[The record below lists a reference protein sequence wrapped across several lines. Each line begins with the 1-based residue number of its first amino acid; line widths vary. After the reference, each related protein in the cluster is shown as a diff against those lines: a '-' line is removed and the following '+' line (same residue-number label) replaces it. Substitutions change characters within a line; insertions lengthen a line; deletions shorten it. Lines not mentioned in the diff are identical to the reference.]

1 MGDQVVQGHGVVLD
15 EFLDRP
21 GTTLSEPPQRNS
33 GQFVQQSPP
42 DVGAEAQIDHME
54 PQRESHSQRGTQH
67 QQHQKD
73 ESGMPQLRFIR
84 AGQQLARQLD
94 EDNKRGQ
101 LDHRDDRL
109 QDAARDHLLLD
120 RGQ

>member
-1 MGDQVVQGHGVVLD
+1 
-15 EFLDRP
+15 
-21 GTTLSEPPQRNS
+21 
-33 GQFVQQSPP
+33 
-42 DVGAEAQIDHME
+42 
-54 PQRESHSQRGTQH
+54 
-67 QQHQKD
+67 
-73 ESGMPQLRFIR
+73 MPQLRFIR